1 MTHAPAAPPSD
12 AVDRAAEAVS
22 SATALIFTSGAGMGV
37 DSGLPDYRGTE
48 GFYRRY
54 PPYERAGISY
64 QSLASPKWFALD
76 PTLIWGYLGH
86 SFDLYRTTPPHEG
99 YAIVRRWCERAPGGH
114 FTVTS
119 NVDNQ
124 LQRSGFAEG
133 RVFEGHGS
141 LFWAQ
146 CQQACG
152 VGVYAAHDIA
162 VPFDPDTMRATGPAP
177 RCPACGAGSR
187 PNVLFFGD
195 SGFDASR
202 STAQYERLR
211 AWLDGAMQAPG
222 ARLVVVE
229 CGAGTTVPNVRNFSE
244 LEVARY
250 KGTLVRINPR
260 EPQVPPGHIGIA
272 AGALATLRAVDARL
286 GGPAA

>member
-1 MTHAPAAPPSD
+1 MTNAPDPD
-12 AVDRAAEAVS
+12 AVARAAEALRA
-22 SATALIFTSGAGMGV
+22 ATAIVFASGAGMGV

-48 GFYRRY
+48 GFYRAY
-54 PPYERAGISY
+54 PPYAKAGLSY
-64 QSLASPKWFALD
+64 TSIATPKWFTLD

-86 SFDLYRTTPPHEG
+86 RIDLYRSTAPHEG

-119 NVDNQ
+119 NIDNQ
-124 LQRSGFAEG
+124 LQRAGFAEE

-146 CQQACG
+146 CQRACG
-152 VGVYAAHDIA
+152 VGVYAAHDARI
-162 VPFDPDTMRATGPAP
+162 PWDESTLRATGPAP
-177 RCPACGAGSR
+177 LCPACGAPSR

-202 STAQYERLR
+202 SEAQYARLR
-211 AWLDGAMQAPG
+211 AWLDRAMSGPG

-229 CGAGTTVPNVRNFSE
+229 CGAGTGVPNVRNFSE
-244 LEVARY
+244 LEARRFG
-250 KGTLVRINPR
+250 GTLVRINPR
-260 EPQVPPGHIGIA
+260 EPAVPAGHVGIA
-272 AGALATLRAVDARL
+272 SVALAALRAIDARL
-286 GGPAA
+286 GA